1 MAFSGTVYRLASS
14 MSDRT
19 PALFNMFEDWNE
31 ESVVLHISLVSF
43 ASIIDYQTPDSIRIP
58 FDCHGRYV

>member
-1 MAFSGTVYRLASS
+1 
-14 MSDRT
+14 
-19 PALFNMFEDWNE
+19 LFNMFEDWNE